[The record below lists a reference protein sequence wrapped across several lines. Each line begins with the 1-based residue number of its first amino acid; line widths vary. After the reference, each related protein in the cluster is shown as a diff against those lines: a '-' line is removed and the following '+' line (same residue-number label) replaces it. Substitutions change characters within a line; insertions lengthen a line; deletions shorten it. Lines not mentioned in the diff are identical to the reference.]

1 MSLPPAHSEAWRCWN
16 MVPPLVERCRRF
28 SRAGGRAQS
37 SCTDRGDHRSL
48 RTRDRERVPRAR
60 IVVGRARWPS
70 PRGDSG
76 RSQDHISSH
85 INEITGVVKN
95 LHEDA
100 GFHRSGSVESLL
112 RRGLSGGAAQFPSR
126 KVGSVGGNIVRAAM
140 ERGRNKEAWRSGLE
154 PPGRG
159 RFIFR
164 SCAVADHPR
173 GAMCARAR
181 GRTSDRLPAPS
192 HDGRN
197 PPLPQGSGGR
207 HNSRNPCRKCLL
219 ALGQWTGSK
228 KGVPGSPT

>member
-16 MVPPLVERCRRF
+16 MVPPVVERCRRF
-28 SRAGGRAQS
+28 GRAGGRAQS

-70 PRGDSG
+70 PRGDGG
-76 RSQDHISSH
+76 RCHDHLFSH
-85 INEITGVVKN
+85 INGITGVAKN

-100 GFHRSGSVESLL
+100 GFHRSGRVKSTL
-112 RRGLSGGAAQFPSR
+112 RRGLQGGRGAVSEPKGRFCW
-126 KVGSVGGNIVRAAM
+126 GNIVRAAM

-154 PPGRG
+154 PPGRR

-173 GAMCARAR
+173 GAM
-181 GRTSDRLPAPS
+181 
-192 HDGRN
+192 
-197 PPLPQGSGGR
+197 
-207 HNSRNPCRKCLL
+207 
-219 ALGQWTGSK
+219 
-228 KGVPGSPT
+228 